1 MRQNVKIGTAKC
13 TMKIESIV
21 ISKNLPPGVYLNSD
35 VFIFLSSCT
44 HVNNVS

>member
-13 TMKIESIV
+13 TMKIENFVMST
-21 ISKNLPPGVYLNSD
+21 NLPFGVYLNSD